1 MLGMLWVHWWGCSLS
16 AHSRLCPFGMR
27 FQYGLWSRSEMWE
40 WRVYCGHDSLWERWR
55 LFDDRSFLRWWSV
68 RTPWVLVFSFCTLFF
83 ESICWWTL
91 YTISTL
97 IHFVGGKG
105 GGKSAPAPKKSKSG
119 SKSGSKSR
127 SSSGDRGS
135 GGGHSGSR
143 SASADGTG
151 LEREEIDLFADHIGC
166 VWDGSGCHNDLC
178 DEIQMESRCQ
188 ALSHD
193 QDDCLGAEGM
203 NKRCVWKH
211 GLSEE

>member
-1 MLGMLWVHWWGCSLS
+1 MGRGQKCENGECTAATIHCQKDGDCLTTDHFC
-16 AHSRLCPFGMR
+16 
-27 FQYGLWSRSEMWE
+27 
-40 WRVYCGHDSLWERWR
+40 
-55 LFDDRSFLRWWSV
+55 DDGVCELR
-68 RTPWVLVFSFCTLFF
+68 
-83 ESICWWTL
+83 
-91 YTISTL
+91 
-97 IHFVGGKG
+97 GKG

-119 SKSGSKSR
+119 SKSKSR
-127 SSSGDRGS
+127 SSSRDRGS

-143 SASADGTG
+143 SASADRTG
-151 LEREEIDLFADHIGC
+151 LETEDIDLFADHIGC

-178 DEIQMESRCQ
+178 DQIQMESRCQ